1 MGIFDRFRR
10 KRREAEEAGADDGD
24 EDDDEWEYDWT
35 DVPVDAVALVREGHN
50 VPTEPEMRELLARE
64 APDCVELP
72 KTGLNQMRWWQ
83 QSDWIAG
90 GMLTIARAVRN
101 THGIDPDKT
110 TWKVVKDDRGARV
123 GIVFMRK

>member
-1 MGIFDRFRR
+1 MGIFDRFRK
-10 KRREAEEAGADDGD
+10 KRRDEPEPPVDD
-24 EDDDEWEYDWT
+24 EDDEELEDDWSE
-35 DVPVDAVALVREGHN
+35 VPVDAVALVREGHN
-50 VPTEPEMRELLARE
+50 VPTEEEMRAVLAVE

-83 QSDWIAG
+83 QSDWVGG
-90 GMLTIARAVRN
+90 GMLTIARAVRKQ
-101 THGIDPDKT
+101 HGIDPDKT